1 MTIKQF
7 KSKFNK
13 VVDSIEKDVDK
24 LKALSEEVDDEELGN
39 LVSEFADNISM
50 LAVEATLENVVSDVN
65 LNSVLEYIEDVENES
80 DEYMGSYDK
89 ENDEE

>member
-65 LNSVLEYIEDVENES
+65 LNSILEYIEDVENES
-80 DEYMGSYDK
+80 DEYMDSYDEEK
-89 ENDEE
+89 DEE

>member
-65 LNSVLEYIEDVENES
+65 LNSVLEYIEDAENES